1 MSAVP
6 RPGHVPVAAA
16 TPAALGVIE
25 RLVGML
31 TTAAMGASALGVL
44 ASLCLIIYGVVMRY
58 VFNNAP
64 TWVDDS
70 VGFLL
75 VATVMLAAPATLRR
89 GGHIGVD
96 MLTERLR
103 GRAKR
108 VAELWATLAV
118 AVVSSILIVNGWET
132 AMSSR
137 ELGILT
143 SGNVEIPAWLL
154 QIFLPLG
161 GALMLIVCL
170 EALLRLACGA
180 PSLAQTAHHG
190 EDE

>member
-1 MSAVP
+1 
-6 RPGHVPVAAA
+6 
-16 TPAALGVIE
+16 LGAIE

-31 TTAAMGASALGVL
+31 TTAALGVSALGVL
-44 ASLCLIIYGVVMRY
+44 ASLCLITYGVLMRY
-58 VFNNAP
+58 AFNNAP

-108 VAELWATLAV
+108 IAELWAMLAV

-132 AMSSR
+132 AMSAR

-143 SGNVEIPAWLL
+143 SGNVEIPVWLL

-180 PSLAQTAHHG
+180 PSLAQAAHHA
-190 EDE
+190 EAE